1 MYNPESNPQ
10 NKKNII
16 LSVARFETT
25 GSKKQIEMAKA
36 FADLVRKDE
45 ELMKDWTLILAGGTF
60 PGNPYFD
67 KAKRLVESLHCN
79 IELRPDVT
87 YEELCTLYRDAAIFW
102 HACGLKE
109 KDPHRV
115 EHFGMTTVEAMQNFC
130 VPVVIDGG
138 GQREIVEHNVSGLR
152 FKTVKQLQEHTKI
165 LISDLL
171 LRQTMAEKAY
181 NRSHNFNMDVF
192 RAKLDEIFSEIEVE
206 LKGKPIG
213 IQGLVR
219 NAKQKG

>member
-1 MYNPESNPQ
+1 MYNPESNAR

-16 LSVARFETT
+16 LSVARFEVS

-36 FADLVRKDE
+36 FSNLARKDK
-45 ELMKDWTLILAGGTF
+45 ELLQNWTLVLAGGTF

-67 KAKRLVESLHCN
+67 KVKHLVESLHCN

-87 YEELCTLYRDAAIFW
+87 YEELRTLYRDAAIFW

-138 GQREIVEHNVSGLR
+138 GQREIVEHKVSGFR
-152 FKTVKQLQEHTKI
+152 FKTAKQLQEHTKT
-165 LISDLL
+165 LISDKE
-171 LRQTMAEKAY
+171 LRQTMAENAY
-181 NRSHNFNMDVF
+181 NRSHNFNMNVF
-192 RAKLDEIFSEIEVE
+192 RAKLDEIFSDIETE
-206 LKGKPIG
+206 LKGRPIG
-213 IQGLVR
+213 IQRLVG